1 MNRIMLAAGLGAL
14 SFSSL
19 AAATDARS
27 KGDAVHGQQLYARCS
42 ACHTIGQSG
51 GKMGPALNGIV
62 GRKAGTVSGYA
73 YSPAMTK
80 SGLTWNTA
88 TLAHFLEAPS
98 KLVPGTKMFF
108 PGLASPQD
116 RADVVAYLTQY
127 RADGSKK

>member
-1 MNRIMLAAGLGAL
+1 
-14 SFSSL
+14 
-19 AAATDARS
+19 
-27 KGDAVHGQQLYARCS
+27 
-42 ACHTIGQSG
+42 
-51 GKMGPALNGIV
+51 
-62 GRKAGTVSGYA
+62 
-73 YSPAMTK
+73 MTK
-80 SGLTWNTA
+80 SGLTWTTA